1 MNDDDVRDE
10 FSEYDGAYVL
20 GALSARERDEFEL
33 HLNECRRCTEAVERL
48 AGLPSLLATVPRA
61 VAEAQPVGPTPELLL
76 PSLIREV
83 RSRERRRRWL
93 TAAAA
98 AAVAAVLS
106 VAGLTYAGGLSAGT
120 AGPQPS
126 GGTSQPA
133 SAHPALATPMTVLA
147 ATPMRAGI
155 VLQDVAWGTQVE
167 LRCSYPPTPRTR
179 DANAPYPPGSGADAA
194 PTYQLVVRSR
204 TGEVQ
209 RLVTWQ
215 AVPGKTITVTGATS
229 WSHADIASVQ
239 VQSGSG
245 QPLLGISS

>member
-1 MNDDDVRDE
+1 MNDDDGRDE
-10 FSEYDGAYVL
+10 FSDYDGAYVL
-20 GALSARERDEFEL
+20 GALSARERDQFEL
-33 HLNECRRCTEAVERL
+33 HLNECPRCTEAVERL

-61 VAEAQPVGPTPELLL
+61 VAEAEPVGPTPDLLL
-76 PSLIREV
+76 HSLIREV

-106 VAGLTYAGGLSAGT
+106 VAGLTYAGGPSAGT
-120 AGPQPS
+120 AGSQPS

-133 SAHPALATPMTVLA
+133 SAHPVLATPMTVLA
-147 ATPMRAGI
+147 ATQMRAGI
-155 VLQDVAWGTQVE
+155 VLQDVAWGTRVE
-167 LRCSYPPTPRTR
+167 LRCSYPPNPRPG
-179 DANAPYPPGSGADAA
+179 DADAPWPPGSGADAA
-194 PTYQLVVRSR
+194 PTYQLVVRST

-209 RLVTWQ
+209 RLVTWR
-215 AVPGKTITVTGATS
+215 AVPGTTITVTGATS
-229 WSHADIASVQ
+229 WSHGDIASVQ